1 MRLPAVLLALLAATA
16 SPAQEPAP
24 NVAEAGL
31 KEVAIGE
38 LSSPSPN
45 APGQAALAV
54 RREAWK
60 HAETENFIYHFRDPA
75 AAKQVAIEAEFYF
88 RVIARDLRKAGERGS
103 GKARIFIFD
112 GPGDWDA
119 FRRAVKLDPWTGGA
133 YVGNELF
140 VKREGDKFQGASL
153 GHEVAH
159 LVLHRFFGDR
169 IPLWLNEGYA
179 EHISRVLYAAFY
191 RARGYRA
198 KPRFAVLTAEDF
210 LPLERLASAT
220 SYPTAEREVL
230 AFYIEAQ
237 KLVSYLKAQS
247 ADQFAQFLA
256 EGARGSS
263 FDSALNSAFG
273 GRFNSRSDLETQFK
287 VEALKKTEG
296 E

>member
-1 MRLPAVLLALLAATA
+1 MRPALALPLLCLAAIL
-16 SPAQEPAP
+16 PAQEPAP

-31 KEVAIGE
+31 KEVLIGQ

-45 APGQAALAV
+45 APGQAALGV
-54 RREAWK
+54 RRDAWK
-60 HAETENFIYHFRDPA
+60 HAETENFIYHFRDPG

-88 RVIARDLRKAGERGS
+88 RVIARDIRKAGERGS

-119 FRRAVKLDPWTGGA
+119 FRRAVRLDPWTGGA

-198 KPRFAVLTAEDF
+198 KPRFAALTAEDF
-210 LPLERLASAT
+210 LPLDRLASFA
-220 SYPTAEREVL
+220 SYPTAEREVM
-230 AFYIEAQ
+230 AFYVEAQ

-247 ADQFAQFLA
+247 ADQFTQFLA
-256 EGARGSS
+256 ESARGSG
-263 FDSALNSAFG
+263 FDSALNSAYG
-273 GRFNSRSDLETQFK
+273 GRFNSRGDLEAQFK
-287 VEALKKTEG
+287 TEALKKAEG